1 MNEPAIVL
9 RDVSKSYKVR
19 MRATP
24 RLGAWVVDKIFEHL
38 RSEPFEALSGVSLE
52 FARGELVGI
61 VGDNGAGKSTLL
73 KLIARIVEPTRGTVE
88 VRGRI
93 ASLLELGVGFHP
105 ELTGM
110 ENIFYNGALMGLRRA
125 EILARLDA
133 IIEFSGMRD
142 VIYDKVRTYSTG
154 MYSRLACSV
163 ALHLDPDIILVDE
176 ILAVGDAEFQQ
187 KGMLRL
193 LDLHER
199 GATMLLV
206 THELTTARY
215 LCDRLVWIESGR
227 IRADGP
233 SERVFEE
240 YMRAIS
246 LKSRNPTSPFHHAA
260 RRATPT
266 IRCGMV
272 SVSAGGGTSA
282 TIQRGSGATF
292 RMECDAL
299 PEGARAAI
307 RIAYSD
313 GRSLLESISEVL
325 PAGAQSVSYEIPAW
339 DFGGFSGEVEMVLV
353 DPSGAVMGG
362 PPPSP
367 IQSVAPGITQPGFL
381 LLPSGKVSVRDLS
394 DA

>member
-1 MNEPAIVL
+1 MSDPVISL
-9 RDVSKSYKVR
+9 RGVHKTYRIR

-24 RLGAWVVDKIFEHL
+24 RMGAWIVDKVFEHL

-52 FARGELVGI
+52 FRRGELVGI

-105 ELTGM
+105 ELSGM

-125 EILARLDA
+125 EILERLAA
-133 IIEFSGMRD
+133 IIDFSGMGD
-142 VIYDKVRTYSTG
+142 VIHDKVRTYSTG

-206 THELTTARY
+206 THELTTARH
-215 LCDRLVWIESGR
+215 LCDRLVWIEGGR
-227 IRADGP
+227 VRADGP
-233 SERVFEE
+233 SHAVFEE
-240 YMRAIS
+240 YTRTIA
-246 LKSRNPTSPFHHAA
+246 LKSRNPASPFHPSVA
-260 RRATPT
+260 RSATPCPC
-266 IRCGMV
+266 RPPEVVHAPGSGPAAV
-272 SVSAGGGTSA
+272 
-282 TIQRGSGATF
+282 RGSDVAF
-292 RMECDAL
+292 RMECDPL
-299 PEGARAAI
+299 PPGMRAAI
-307 RIAYSD
+307 RIAHGD
-313 GRSLLESISEVL
+313 GRSLLEATSDPL
-325 PAGAQSVSYEIPAW
+325 PPGTTRVEYAIDCWDLGAFQ
-339 DFGGFSGEVEMVLV
+339 GEVEMVLV
-353 DPSGAVMGG
+353 DSEGARAGG
-362 PPPSP
+362 AGPVPLEST
-367 IQSVAPGITQPGFL
+367 APGVSQPEFL
-381 LLPSGKVSVRDLS
+381 LLPAARVSVRSLS